1 MDEKSTTCTSE
12 ILALYRTDYSRSLH
26 VREIARL
33 LIGSHV
39 TLIPYLKR
47 LEEGRILVSAMV
59 GRNKEYRLNP
69 DNLIVLHQMAI
80 SERLV
85 AVDYLGKHFLIK
97 KVAEL
102 LLGLDLTGTLVLF
115 GSFAKG
121 NASDTSDLD
130 LFYLGALSEKQ
141 KSRIREIG
149 RTYGREINV
158 KTATVESFR
167 AGLRTGDNLVKEIVR
182 NHIILQNPDL
192 LVGLLWR
199 HYVEQ

>member
-1 MDEKSTTCTSE
+1 MEEKSTTCTSE

-167 AGLRTGDNLVKEIVR
+167 SGLRTGDNLVKEIVR

>member
-1 MDEKSTTCTSE
+1 
-12 ILALYRTDYSRSLH
+12 
-26 VREIARL
+26 
-33 LIGSHV
+33 
-39 TLIPYLKR
+39 
-47 LEEGRILVSAMV
+47 
-59 GRNKEYRLNP
+59 
-69 DNLIVLHQMAI
+69 
-80 SERLV
+80 
-85 AVDYLGKHFLIK
+85 LIK

-102 LLGLDLTGTLVLF
+102 PLGLDLTGTLVLF

-167 AGLRTGDNLVKEIVR
+167 SGLRTGDNLVKEIVR